1 MPVWEVGRR
10 VIIWSLVAISFVLAT
25 AIGITRG
32 EFWVL
37 IAWSGFPLVGAII
50 LNARPGNTIG
60 RLLLGIGLYWPI
72 YGLIGFSDVLQ
83 TLPVWVEMLLSWL
96 GYLVWVA
103 VPLIIVV
110 FPTGRL
116 ETRLGRA
123 VAWTLGVLAMALL
136 VLGILDPSSLD
147 LTGRKNPLGQPAA
160 AAFAEFLF
168 ADAAFAVI
176 PAIAALALVDL
187 ILRWRRSTGAR
198 RLQFRWLAYGGAITI
213 ATILLTFLMDSLPEE
228 VATILIVGLNAIPIS
243 IGIAVTRHGLYEIGR
258 VVSRTVTYAVIT
270 IVLVGIYAIVVSS
283 VTWLVPEAP
292 SIAVASA
299 TLAAAALFLPALR
312 AVQRV
317 VDRRFDRERYDA
329 AAVVAEF
336 GERLRT
342 EVDPGTTGSDLIVAV
357 QRTLQPA
364 SSGLWIREIRS

>member
-1 MPVWEVGRR
+1 
-10 VIIWSLVAISFVLAT
+10 
-25 AIGITRG
+25 
-32 EFWVL
+32 
-37 IAWSGFPLVGAII
+37 
-50 LNARPGNTIG
+50 
-60 RLLLGIGLYWPI
+60 
-72 YGLIGFSDVLQ
+72 
-83 TLPVWVEMLLSWL
+83 
-96 GYLVWVA
+96 
-103 VPLIIVV
+103 
-110 FPTGRL
+110 
-116 ETRLGRA
+116 
-123 VAWTLGVLAMALL
+123 VLAMALL

-176 PAIAALALVDL
+176 PAIAALGLVDL